1 MNEIA
6 TSKSYHHGNLRAELL
21 DTAIEQLRE
30 AGVEDLSLRAL
41 ARAIGVSQTAPY
53 RHFGDKSEL
62 LAAMATCGYRDLL
75 DALRRAGAAT
85 GDCPQ
90 EQLFAFAHA
99 YVDYAARNPQLF
111 KLMFGPAVQPTVN
124 IPSCVKPVATPC
136 NWCRT
141 SCSAAWTAAYFDTL
155 MTSPI
160 WLMPHGPVFM
170 ACPHCSLMR
179 RTCSNATLI
188 CSARSTWASVFSWT
202 ASVPPSPEHL
212 ANGKRQRDYS
222 GEKHSVRG
230 SRRREDHAAN
240 DVAF

>member
-1 MNEIA
+1 MNDIA

-62 LAAMATCGYRDLL
+62 LAAMATYGYRDLL

-111 KLMFGPAVQPTVN
+111 KLMFGPAVQPTVRYPELREASRDTLQLVQDILQRGVDSGVFRHVDDIAYMAN
-124 IPSCVKPVATPC
+124 
-136 NWCRT
+136 
-141 SCSAAWTAAYFDTL
+141 AAWSSIYGLSTL
-155 MTSPI
+155 LVDAPDLFERYIDLQRQVDLGVRIFLHGLSPTS
-160 WLMPHGPVFM
+160 
-170 ACPHCSLMR
+170 
-179 RTCSNATLI
+179 
-188 CSARSTWASVFSWT
+188 
-202 ASVPPSPEHL
+202 E
-212 ANGKRQRDYS
+212 
-222 GEKHSVRG
+222 
-230 SRRREDHAAN
+230 
-240 DVAF
+240 